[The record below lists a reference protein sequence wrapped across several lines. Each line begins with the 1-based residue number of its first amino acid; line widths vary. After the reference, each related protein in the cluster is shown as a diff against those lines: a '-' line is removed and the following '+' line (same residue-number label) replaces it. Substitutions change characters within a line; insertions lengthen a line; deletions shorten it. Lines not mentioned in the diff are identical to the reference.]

1 MIERPESPRRK
12 EDRKEREMSSKTA
25 SDGAG
30 LSRLKVLLVDD
41 HAIVRE
47 GLRSAL
53 ETIGAME
60 CIEAASAEQALGLL
74 RQGLRPDAV
83 VMDFGLPGLDGLDAI
98 GLIHAEQAGLPVL
111 IFSMHPESH
120 LALRAL
126 QQGAAGY
133 ISKSSPN
140 AEVIKAVR
148 AIVNGEHYLS
158 SQFAACLKEAQAR
171 PRPAEAHETLSARE
185 FETMRLIA
193 AGKSLM
199 EIAQVLE
206 ISKPTANTYRER
218 LMRKLNL
225 SSNHEI
231 VRYAVEKNLVTH
243 E

>member
-1 MIERPESPRRK
+1 MGSRK
-12 EDRKEREMSSKTA
+12 ATGE
-25 SDGAG
+25 AG
-30 LSRLKVLLVDD
+30 NSRLRVLLIDD

-53 ETIGAME
+53 EIMGAME
-60 CIEAASAEQALGLL
+60 CFEAASAEQALMLL
-74 RQGLRPDAV
+74 RGGLRPDAV

-98 GLIHAEQAGLPVL
+98 GLIHAEQRGLPVL
-111 IFSMHPESH
+111 IFSVHPEKK
-120 LALRAL
+120 LAARAL
-126 QQGAAGY
+126 EQGAAGY

-140 AEVIKAVR
+140 AEVVDAVR
-148 AIVNGEHYLS
+148 AIIQGKQYLS
-158 SQFAACLKEAQAR
+158 SRFSACLKQANAQAQ
-171 PRPAEAHETLSARE
+171 PVEAHERLSARE

-199 EIAQVLE
+199 EIAQALE

-218 LMRKLNL
+218 LMKKLNVT
-225 SSNHEI
+225 SNHEI